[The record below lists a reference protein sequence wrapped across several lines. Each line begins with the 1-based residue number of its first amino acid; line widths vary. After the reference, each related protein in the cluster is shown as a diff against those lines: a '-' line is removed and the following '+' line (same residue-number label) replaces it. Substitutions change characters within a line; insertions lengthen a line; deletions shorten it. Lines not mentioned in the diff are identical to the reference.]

1 MVHLWEISHTTTLPI
16 PANPCQSL
24 PIPASSIRE
33 FRLCTEGWKVKLLTS
48 IDDGFGQALC
58 IFRLRPAQHAQ
69 GGSRARRAP
78 GVRRLARGRRRVLWR
93 LWRRWKM
100 AAAWWPQASGRAEMN
115 WDQHAGRMIQL
126 PFPQTNKLLLVNLNS
141 LNSTSWSSAR
151 FFCDSIP
158 HCRQILIPKSYV
170 YCILIFYW

>member
-1 MVHLWEISHTTTLPI
+1 
-16 PANPCQSL
+16 
-24 PIPASSIRE
+24 
-33 FRLCTEGWKVKLLTS
+33 VKLLTS

-100 AAAWWPQASGRAEMN
+100 AAAWWPQVSGRAEMN

-126 PFPQTNKLLLVNLNS
+126 PFPQTNKLLLVKCKVLLRFYPPLQANS
-141 LNSTSWSSAR
+141 DSKVLRILYTYFLLVSTVHVRVIYHVLWGFR
-151 FFCDSIP
+151 YF
-158 HCRQILIPKSYV
+158 HYLYK
-170 YCILIFYW
+170 